1 MDGKKEKGLERKA
14 WAASQTTARMTFVDV
29 MFWLG
34 TRISYSLSVIS
45 SSDTL
50 FSSRGTG
57 HQWPPNTAKHI
68 TASPPGTVSPSIYLS
83 IYPAIISLPSISI
96 FYQCIYLCISNLYHL
111 SLSAIYPP
119 IHLSIIS
126 LFNYLHLLSMCL
138 STYLPMYLGI
148 YHLSFTLCAYIF
160 HSIFSVSFF
169 PQIFLVQML

>member
-57 HQWPPNTAKHI
+57 HQWPPNTAKHHLL
-68 TASPPGTVSPSIYLS
+68 GLS
-83 IYPAIISLPSISI
+83 LHLFIYPSTQLSS
-96 FYQCIYLCISNLYHL
+96 LYHL
-111 SLSAIYPP
+111 SLSSINVSIYVSL
-119 IHLSIIS
+119 ISIICLYQLSIHPSIYLSSLYLTIS
-126 LFNYLHLLSMCL
+126 ICYQCV
-138 STYLPMYLGI
+138 YLPIYLCTQVSII
-148 YHLSFTLCAYIF
+148 YHSPSVLIF
-160 HSIFSVSFF
+160 FI
-169 PQIFLVQML
+169 PFLV